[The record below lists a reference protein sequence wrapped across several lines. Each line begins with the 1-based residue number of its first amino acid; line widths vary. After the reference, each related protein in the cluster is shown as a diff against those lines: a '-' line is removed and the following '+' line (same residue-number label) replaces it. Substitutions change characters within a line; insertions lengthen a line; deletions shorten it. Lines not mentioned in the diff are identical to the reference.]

1 MAFIAPFL
9 LSSMILP
16 STILAQDFPTPYP
29 PPYEHIIHPLPHT
42 YLSESHLPLTF
53 NWNDVNGVSYLT
65 RMRNQHIPQYCG
77 SCWAHAAMSS
87 LADRVKIARSYIG
100 LRERCQRADNNVA
113 DDAGVVPVLGQLGP
127 PPGPDIDLSVQ
138 YLLNCGVAPTPE
150 AKHQVSQSSSNY
162 IFYIIHFIYSFVPFI
177 HL

>member
-1 MAFIAPFL
+1 
-9 LSSMILP
+9 
-16 STILAQDFPTPYP
+16 
-29 PPYEHIIHPLPHT
+29 
-42 YLSESHLPLTF
+42 
-53 NWNDVNGVSYLT
+53 
-65 RMRNQHIPQYCG
+65 
-77 SCWAHAAMSS
+77 MSS

-100 LRERCQRADNNVA
+100 LRERCQRADNNEA

-162 IFYIIHFIYSFVPFI
+162 IFYVIHFIYSFVPFI